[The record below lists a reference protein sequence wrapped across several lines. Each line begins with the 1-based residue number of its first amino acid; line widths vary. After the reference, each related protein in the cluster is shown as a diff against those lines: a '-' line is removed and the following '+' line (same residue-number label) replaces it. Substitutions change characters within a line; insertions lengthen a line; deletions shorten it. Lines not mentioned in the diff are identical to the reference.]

1 MKCFEKICIKV
12 LYCQDDSDCDAKMI
26 CKNEI
31 CTPDSITECQKDKDC
46 PKVCIPVL
54 VIHAKI

>member
-12 LYCQDDSDCDAKMI
+12 MYCQDDSDCDAKMI

-31 CTPDSITECQKDKDC
+31 CTPDSITECKKDKDC
-46 PKVCIPVL
+46 PKVCI
-54 VIHAKI
+54 